1 VPQITRTARILVPR
15 ITRTARILV
24 PRIIRTTRI
33 TWVLSLAL
41 VITFAG
47 PRAQIIDRVL
57 AVVVAEP
64 ITLSDVNAAMRFG
77 FVSDAPGGQDRVR
90 AALDTLIERRLQ
102 LIEVNRYLPP
112 EPPAAEIEARLV
124 PVQARFESPAA
135 FEKAMTETGV
145 TLAQLRSQVSDNLRI
160 ESYVRQRFGGSYQPG
175 EDEVA
180 RYYASHETDFMRNGS
195 LRPYEE
201 VRDEARK
208 RLLDERTATLV
219 REWVA
224 GLRRR
229 TAITVLPK

>member
-1 VPQITRTARILVPR
+1 M
-15 ITRTARILV
+15 
-24 PRIIRTTRI
+24 
-33 TWVLSLAL
+33 WVLSLAVL
-41 VITFAG
+41 ITFAG
-47 PRAQIIDRVL
+47 ALRAQIIDRVL

-64 ITLSDVNAAMRFG
+64 ITLSDVTVAIRFG
-77 FVSDAPGGQDRVR
+77 LVPDVPSGQDPARV
-90 AALDTLIERRLQ
+90 ALDALIERRLQ

-112 EPPAAEIEARLV
+112 EPLEAEIVARLV
-124 PVQARFESPAA
+124 PIQARFESPAA
-135 FEKAMTETGV
+135 FEKAMIETGV
-145 TLAQLRSQVSDNLRI
+145 TLAELRSRIRDNLRI

-180 RYYASHETDFMRNGS
+180 RYYASHEPDFMRNGS

-208 RLLDERTATLV
+208 RLLDDRTAALV

-229 TAITVLPK
+229 TDITVLPK